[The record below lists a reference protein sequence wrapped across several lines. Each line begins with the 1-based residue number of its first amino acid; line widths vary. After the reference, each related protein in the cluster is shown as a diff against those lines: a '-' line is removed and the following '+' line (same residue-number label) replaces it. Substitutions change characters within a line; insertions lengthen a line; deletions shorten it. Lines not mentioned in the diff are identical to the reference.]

1 MAPPNESIIELL
13 VTEMLKALALVPDY
27 SPSELTSAIL
37 TLAARV
43 TRVIVETPGTNHEAL
58 RGGILYLYNLLPA
71 ETVTL
76 H

>member
-1 MAPPNESIIELL
+1 MSKPNENTVELL
-13 VTEMLKALALVPDY
+13 VTEMLKALAAVPDY

-37 TLAARV
+37 TLAARI
-43 TRVIVETPGTNHEAL
+43 TRVIVEDPTANHEAL

-71 ETVTL
+71 ENVML